1 MPDRLGPMRFV
12 GEAGQA
18 LVDLAEKEATRLGAL
33 GFDGKFEMDLI
44 TSRPVMTLRGFVRRL
59 RAKYGILNRSRGDR
73 REKVFERELIKE
85 ARTGDITWDVGAFV
99 GGYTKKLSQ
108 EVGSE
113 GRVFAFEP
121 NPQSRERLQE
131 RLAAE
136 KNVTVLPIAL
146 GSRCESVNFLL
157 SRGRS
162 RVVSD
167 SNRPDVAVVR
177 METGDAIVDLGEAT
191 QPNLIKIDAEG
202 LELEILQGLLR
213 TLESPAL
220 RAVFIEVHFQ
230 LLAERYP
237 TDNVPAEIVEL
248 LKSCGFRIRWVSPS
262 HIAAHRRRT
271 S

>member
-1 MPDRLGPMRFV
+1 
-12 GEAGQA
+12 
-18 LVDLAEKEATRLGAL
+18 
-33 GFDGKFEMDLI
+33 MDLI
-44 TSRPVMTLRGFVRRL
+44 TSRPAMTLRGLVRRL
-59 RAKYGILNRSRGDR
+59 RAKYGILNRSLGNK

-85 ARTGDITWDVGAFV
+85 SKTGDIAWDIGAFV
-99 GGYTKKLSQ
+99 GAYTKKLSQ
-108 EVGSE
+108 AVGSE

-136 KNVTVLPIAL
+136 KNVTILPVAL
-146 GSRCESVNFLL
+146 GSRSESVNFLL
-157 SRGRS
+157 SLGRS

-167 SNRPDVAVVR
+167 SNRSDVAVVR
-177 METGDAIVDLGEAT
+177 METGDAIVDLGEAA

-202 LELEILQGLLR
+202 LELEILRGLRR

-230 LLAERYP
+230 LLADRYS
-237 TDNVPAEIVEL
+237 TGNVPAEIVEL

-262 HIAAHRRRT
+262 HIAARRRRA

>member
-1 MPDRLGPMRFV
+1 
-12 GEAGQA
+12 
-18 LVDLAEKEATRLGAL
+18 
-33 GFDGKFEMDLI
+33 
-44 TSRPVMTLRGFVRRL
+44 MTLRGLVRRL
-59 RAKYGILNRSRGDR
+59 RAKYGILNRSGDK
-73 REKVFERELIKE
+73 REKVFERELLKE
-85 ARTGDITWDVGAFV
+85 AAIGDTAWDVGAFV

-162 RVVSD
+162 RVVSEA
-167 SNRPDVAVVR
+167 NRPDVAVVR
-177 METGDAIVDLGEAT
+177 METGDAIVDLGEVA

-202 LELEILQGLLR
+202 LELEILQGLRR
-213 TLESPAL
+213 TLGSPPL

-237 TDNVPAEIVEL
+237 TANVPAEIVEL
-248 LKSCGFRIRWVSPS
+248 LKSCGFRIHWVSPS
-262 HIAAHRRRT
+262 HIAARRRRP